1 MCVQF
6 SRIRHFHAWTRIMDV
21 WVAEVASYHCLLCS
35 PLLGIVQEVVTLPP
49 RDVEEAEQG
58 PALGRRRQ
66 QHRNLVLVGDLDL

>member
-6 SRIRHFHAWTRIMDV
+6 SRIRRWLTSSFNMSGL
-21 WVAEVASYHCLLCS
+21 ELSYHCLLHS
-35 PLLGIVQEVVTLPP
+35 PLLGIVQKVVTLPP